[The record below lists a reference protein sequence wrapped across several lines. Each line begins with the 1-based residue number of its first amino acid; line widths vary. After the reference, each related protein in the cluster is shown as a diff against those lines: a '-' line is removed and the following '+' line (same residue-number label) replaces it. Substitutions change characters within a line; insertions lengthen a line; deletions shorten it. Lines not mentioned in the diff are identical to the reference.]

1 MRITDDGA
9 IKLAHAIIFQA
20 INDYLTGN
28 KTEQLDALRFLSSE
42 WCNTLMGGDKQ
53 KTKKIGRENVNV
65 WGFFYRSEN

>member
-53 KTKKIGRENVNV
+53 KTKKQG
-65 WGFFYRSEN
+65 GKA